1 MCVCVCGGGGVPDRM
16 DSMLGTQASHWQTEE
31 SLLLICGDTSV
42 TVPQKRT
49 ECSRAENS
57 AV

>member
-1 MCVCVCGGGGVPDRM
+1 M

-31 SLLLICGDTSV
+31 SLLLICGDTNV
-42 TVPQKRT
+42 TVPQKHT
-49 ECSRAENS
+49 ERSRAENS